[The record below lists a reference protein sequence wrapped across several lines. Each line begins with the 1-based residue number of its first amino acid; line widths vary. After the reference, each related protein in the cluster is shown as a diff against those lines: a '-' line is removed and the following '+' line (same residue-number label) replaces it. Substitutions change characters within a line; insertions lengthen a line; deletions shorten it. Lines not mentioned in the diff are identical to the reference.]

1 VIWHLSQFNPVVV
14 PTPTVVYDGIPN
26 KQENPLSNELI
37 LGNMNTALV
46 VTKPEYNLM
55 LKNIQDRMPAVTRDT
70 SNFHKSHSQ
79 FMSVTLDVTAITPIR
94 SIKHTLAEIDR
105 TKSALQE
112 AYIGLRKK
120 QVELKKK
127 DRELESCTDPLD
139 RELLEIEILELNS
152 HLEGTQNHVNGA
164 LRKMNFMVNQHK
176 QLLEA
181 VGKNEIT
188 EEDYER
194 EESKYHIMTCMK
206 QALNAARSRNGM
218 IDEGNL
224 IYLFDLGI
232 NAAQAQAEVF
242 AYLNMEN
249 QLISNGNAPT
259 HEMTI
264 RWLEACADKWQQ
276 DPATFAARRGFSVF
290 DRSSLTNSPA
300 LEMAPDPEQKAA

>member
-1 VIWHLSQFNPVVV
+1 M
-14 PTPTVVYDGIPN
+14 
-26 KQENPLSNELI
+26 SNDLI
-37 LGNMNTALV
+37 LGNMNTALA

-55 LKNIQDRMPAVTRDT
+55 LKNIQDRMPAVTKDT

-79 FMSVTLDVTAITPIR
+79 FMQVTLDVTAITPIR

-105 TKSALQE
+105 TRSALQE

-120 QVELKKK
+120 QNELKKK
-127 DRELESCTDPLD
+127 ERDLEASTDALD

-164 LRKMNFMVNQHK
+164 LRKMNFLVNQHK

-188 EEDYER
+188 EEDYEL
-194 EESKYHIMTCMK
+194 EEARYHIMTCMK

-249 QLISNGNAPT
+249 QLISNGQAPT
-259 HEMTI
+259 HEMTM
-264 RWLEACADKWQQ
+264 RWLEACADKWQD
-276 DPATFAARRGFSVF
+276 DPAKFAARRGFSVF
-290 DRSSLTNSPA
+290 DRSSLTNSPL
-300 LEMAPDPEQKAA
+300 LEQAPDPEQKVA

>member
-1 VIWHLSQFNPVVV
+1 M
-14 PTPTVVYDGIPN
+14 
-26 KQENPLSNELI
+26 SNELI

-120 QVELKKK
+120 QNELKKK
-127 DRELESCTDPLD
+127 ERDLEASTDPLD

-164 LRKMNFMVNQHK
+164 LRKMNFMVNQHA

-188 EEDYER
+188 EEDYEK
-194 EESKYHIMTCMK
+194 EESRYHIMTCMK
-206 QALNAARSRNGM
+206 QALNAARSRSGT

-249 QLISNGNAPT
+249 QLISNGTAPT
-259 HEMTI
+259 HEMTV
-264 RWLEACADKWQQ
+264 RWLEACADKWAN
-276 DPATFAARRGFSVF
+276 DPANFAARRGFSVF

>member
-1 VIWHLSQFNPVVV
+1 M
-14 PTPTVVYDGIPN
+14 
-26 KQENPLSNELI
+26 SNDLI
-37 LGNMNTALV
+37 LGNMNTALA

-79 FMSVTLDVTAITPIR
+79 FMQVTLDVTAITPIR

-105 TKSALQE
+105 TRSALQE

-120 QVELKKK
+120 QNELKKK
-127 DRELESCTDPLD
+127 ERDLDASTDPLD
-139 RELLEIEILELNS
+139 RELMEIEILELNS

-164 LRKMNFMVNQHK
+164 LRKMNFLVNQHA
-176 QLLEA
+176 QLLEK

-188 EEDYER
+188 EEEYER

-249 QLISNGNAPT
+249 QLISNGQAPT
-259 HEMTI
+259 HEMTM
-264 RWLEACADKWQQ
+264 RWLEACADKWAN
-276 DPATFAARRGFSVF
+276 DPATFASRRGFSVF
-290 DRSSLTNSPA
+290 DRTSLTNVALPA
-300 LEMAPDPEQKAA
+300 PEAE

>member
-1 VIWHLSQFNPVVV
+1 M
-14 PTPTVVYDGIPN
+14 
-26 KQENPLSNELI
+26 SNELI

-127 DRELESCTDPLD
+127 ERELENCTDPLD
-139 RELLEIEILELNS
+139 RELFEIEILELNS
-152 HLEGTQNHVNGA
+152 HLESTQNHVNGA

-176 QLLEA
+176 QLLEKA
-181 VGKNEIT
+181 GKNEIT
-188 EEDYER
+188 EEDYEK

-242 AYLNMEN
+242 AYLSMEN

-259 HEMTI
+259 HEMTM
-264 RWLEACADKWQQ
+264 RWLEACADKWAN
-276 DPATFAARRGFSVF
+276 DPATFAGRRGFSVF
-290 DRSSLTNSPA
+290 DESSLTNRLGYAAPA
-300 LEMAPDPEQKAA
+300 EE

>member
-1 VIWHLSQFNPVVV
+1 MLKRSWRLLTH
-14 PTPTVVYDGIPN
+14 
-26 KQENPLSNELI
+26 KQETLLSNDLI
-37 LGNMNTALV
+37 IGSINTALAV
-46 VTKPEYNLM
+46 KKPEYNLM

-105 TKSALQE
+105 TRSALQE

-120 QVELKKK
+120 QNELKKK
-127 DRELESCTDPLD
+127 ERDLAQAEDPLD
-139 RELLEIEILELNS
+139 RELLEIEILEINS
-152 HLEGTQNHVNGA
+152 HIEGTQNHVNGA
-164 LRKMNFMVNQHK
+164 IRKMNFFVNQHK
-176 QLLEA
+176 QLLEK
-181 VGKNEIT
+181 VGKDEIT

-194 EESKYHIMTCMK
+194 EEARYHIMTCMK
-206 QALNAARSRNGM
+206 QALNAARSRNGV

-242 AYLNMEN
+242 AYLNAEN
-249 QLISNGNAPT
+249 HLISEGKAPT
-259 HEMTI
+259 HEMTM
-264 RWLEACADKWQQ
+264 RWLEACADKWAQ

-290 DRSSLTNSPA
+290 DKHSLTNVPQITQ
-300 LEMAPDPEQKAA
+300 EAAE

>member
-1 VIWHLSQFNPVVV
+1 M
-14 PTPTVVYDGIPN
+14 
-26 KQENPLSNELI
+26 SNDLI
-37 LGNMNTALV
+37 IGSINTALAV
-46 VTKPEYNLM
+46 KKPEYNLM

-105 TKSALQE
+105 TRSALQE

-120 QVELKKK
+120 QNELKKK
-127 DRELESCTDPLD
+127 ERDLALADDPLD
-139 RELLEIEILELNS
+139 RELLEIEILEINS
-152 HLEGTQNHVNGA
+152 HIEGTQNHVNGA
-164 LRKMNFMVNQHK
+164 IRKMNFFVNQHK
-176 QLLEA
+176 QLLEK
-181 VGKNEIT
+181 VGKDEIT

-194 EESKYHIMTCMK
+194 EEARYHIMTCMK
-206 QALNAARSRNGM
+206 QALNAARSRNGV

-242 AYLNMEN
+242 AYLSAEN
-249 QLISNGNAPT
+249 HLISEGKAPT
-259 HEMTI
+259 HEMTM
-264 RWLEACADKWQQ
+264 RWLEACADKWAQ

-290 DRSSLTNSPA
+290 DKHSLTNVPQITQ
-300 LEMAPDPEQKAA
+300 EAAE

>member
-1 VIWHLSQFNPVVV
+1 M
-14 PTPTVVYDGIPN
+14 
-26 KQENPLSNELI
+26 SNELI
-37 LGNMNTALV
+37 LGNMNTAMA
-46 VTKPEYNLM
+46 VTKPEYNVM

-127 DRELESCTDPLD
+127 DRELENCTDPLD

-164 LRKMNFMVNQHK
+164 LRKMNFMVNQHA
-176 QLLEA
+176 QLLEK

-206 QALNAARSRNGM
+206 QGLNAARARGGV
-218 IDEGNL
+218 IDEGNM

-232 NAAQAQAEVF
+232 SAAQAQAEVF

-249 QLISNGNAPT
+249 QLISSGTAPT
-259 HEMTI
+259 HEMTM
-264 RWLEACADKWQQ
+264 RWLEACADKWAK

-300 LEMAPDPEQKAA
+300 LEMAPDPEQKVA

>member
-1 VIWHLSQFNPVVV
+1 MSNDLI
-14 PTPTVVYDGIPN
+14 
-26 KQENPLSNELI
+26 LSN
-37 LGNMNTALV
+37 MSTALTV
-46 VTKPEYNLM
+46 QKPEYNVM
-55 LKNIQDRMPAVTRDT
+55 LKNIQDRMPAVVKDT

-79 FMSVTLDVTAITPIR
+79 FMQVTLDVTAITPIR

-105 TKSALQE
+105 TKTALQE
-112 AYIGLRKK
+112 AYIGMRKK
-120 QVELKKK
+120 QIELKKK
-127 DRELESCTDPLD
+127 QAELEKATDEFD

-176 QLLEA
+176 QLLEK

-194 EESKYHIMTCMK
+194 EESRYHIMTCMK

-249 QLISNGNAPT
+249 QLISKGVAPT
-259 HEMTI
+259 HEMTMK
-264 RWLEACADKWQQ
+264 WLEACADKWEK
-276 DPATFAARRGFSVF
+276 DPETFAQRRGFSVF
-290 DRSSLTNSPA
+290 DKSSLTNVPLLKNEA
-300 LEMAPDPEQKAA
+300 ENKEETE

>member
-1 VIWHLSQFNPVVV
+1 M
-14 PTPTVVYDGIPN
+14 
-26 KQENPLSNELI
+26 SNELI

-120 QVELKKK
+120 QNELKKK
-127 DRELESCTDPLD
+127 ERDLEASTDPLD

-164 LRKMNFMVNQHK
+164 LRKMNFMVNQHA

-194 EESKYHIMTCMK
+194 EESRYHIMTCMK
-206 QALNAARSRNGM
+206 QALNAARSRSGT

-249 QLISNGNAPT
+249 QLISNGTAPT
-259 HEMTI
+259 HEMTM

-276 DPATFAARRGFSVF
+276 DPAKFAERRGFSVF
-290 DRSSLTNSPA
+290 DRSSLTNSPV

>member
-1 VIWHLSQFNPVVV
+1 M
-14 PTPTVVYDGIPN
+14 
-26 KQENPLSNELI
+26 SNELI

-120 QVELKKK
+120 QNELKKK
-127 DRELESCTDPLD
+127 ERDLEASTDPLD

-164 LRKMNFMVNQHK
+164 LRKMNFMVNQHA

-259 HEMTI
+259 HEMTM
-264 RWLEACADKWQQ
+264 RWLEACAEKWQQ

>member
-1 VIWHLSQFNPVVV
+1 MALARVLTF
-14 PTPTVVYDGIPN
+14 TAGYDFTSH

-37 LGNMNTALV
+37 LGNMNTTLAIS
-46 VTKPEYNLM
+46 KPEYNVM

-127 DRELESCTDPLD
+127 ERELESCTDPLD

-188 EEDYER
+188 EEDYEK

-206 QALNAARSRNGM
+206 QALNAARSRSGM

-249 QLISNGNAPT
+249 QLISNGTAPT
-259 HEMTI
+259 HEMTM
-264 RWLEACADKWQQ
+264 RWLEACADKWAN
-276 DPATFAARRGFSVF
+276 DPAAFAGRRGFSVF
-290 DRSSLTNSPA
+290 DESSLTNRLGYAPA
-300 LEMAPDPEQKAA
+300 EE

>member
-1 VIWHLSQFNPVVV
+1 
-14 PTPTVVYDGIPN
+14 
-26 KQENPLSNELI
+26 LSNELI

-127 DRELESCTDPLD
+127 ERELENCTDPLD
-139 RELLEIEILELNS
+139 RELFEIEILELNS
-152 HLEGTQNHVNGA
+152 HLESTQNHVNGA

-176 QLLEA
+176 QLLEKA
-181 VGKNEIT
+181 GKNEIT
-188 EEDYER
+188 EEDYEK

-242 AYLNMEN
+242 AYLSMEN

-259 HEMTI
+259 HEMTM
-264 RWLEACADKWQQ
+264 RWLEACADKWAN
-276 DPATFAARRGFSVF
+276 DPATFAGRRGFSVF
-290 DRSSLTNSPA
+290 DESSLTNRLGYAPA
-300 LEMAPDPEQKAA
+300 EE

>member
-1 VIWHLSQFNPVVV
+1 
-14 PTPTVVYDGIPN
+14 
-26 KQENPLSNELI
+26 LSNELI

-120 QVELKKK
+120 QNELKKK
-127 DRELESCTDPLD
+127 ERDLEASTDALD

-164 LRKMNFMVNQHK
+164 LRKMNFMVNQHA

-188 EEDYER
+188 EEDYEK
-194 EESKYHIMTCMK
+194 EEARYHIMTCMK

-259 HEMTI
+259 HEMTM